1 LFGTACRDSI
11 LARHVMYCAE
21 AYRALPPGAS
31 DEAKEKYQSQN
42 PHIKIANHYLSKI
55 ESSFQFFT
63 SRLTTKT

>member
-1 LFGTACRDSI
+1 
-11 LARHVMYCAE
+11 MYCAE

-55 ESSFQFFT
+55 ESSFPFFT